1 MKNCFIDHWLLKKVI
16 AESPYALLYIQHDK
30 EGPLGLPTIV
40 KADLGTGSRFLTCT
54 SDDLRNTER
63 KEGRFPVVL
72 RFINRRKGN
81 FIRLQGLATFGIDN
95 KKLNLAEPHVLINLE
110 VVQIAWVYKRTGK
123 VDFFI

>member
-1 MKNCFIDHWLLKKVI
+1 MKNCFIDQWLLKKVI
-16 AESPYALLYIQHDK
+16 AESPYALLYIQH
-30 EGPLGLPTIV
+30 EEGGPLGIPIIV
-40 KADLGTGSRFLTCT
+40 KADPGAGARFLTCT
-54 SDDLRNTER
+54 SDELKNTQI

-81 FIRLQGLATFGIDN
+81 FIRLQGIATFGTDN
-95 KKLNLAEPHVLINLE
+95 NRLNPEKPHALINLE